1 VSGEENGD
9 KLKVARHSSSSREA
23 LL

>member
-1 VSGEENGD
+1 VSGEESGD
-9 KLKVARHSSSSREA
+9 KLKFARHSSSSREA